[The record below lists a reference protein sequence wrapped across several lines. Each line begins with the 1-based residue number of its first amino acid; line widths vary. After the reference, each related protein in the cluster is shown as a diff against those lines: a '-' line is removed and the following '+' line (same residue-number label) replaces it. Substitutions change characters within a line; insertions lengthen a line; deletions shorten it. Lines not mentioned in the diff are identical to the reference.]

1 MSAISFIAVPAIAVQ
16 ELGMA
21 VAWKKQTALARIHPK
36 KVAP

>member
-16 ELGMA
+16 NWVWLWLG
-21 VAWKKQTALARIHPK
+21 KKQTDLARIHPK